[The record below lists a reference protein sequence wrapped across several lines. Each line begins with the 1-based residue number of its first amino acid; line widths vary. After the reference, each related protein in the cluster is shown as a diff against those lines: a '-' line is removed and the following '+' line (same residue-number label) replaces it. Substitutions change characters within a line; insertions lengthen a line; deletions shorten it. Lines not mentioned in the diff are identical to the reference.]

1 MRIRQRFL
9 ILIIL
14 AAALNTPPATHGQ
27 NREDELRSD
36 IVAAFEIVTKAE
48 RGGVD
53 VETLVDDL
61 NDALGLIEDGRAAN
75 LDLAETKIDAIIA
88 SAPALDGKIASIATF
103 RWLKTVFIIT
113 LLAAAVIIGKRYG
126 PRAFWTLWLRAMR
139 DWTVHP

>member
-1 MRIRQRFL
+1 MRIRQHFL

-14 AAALNTPPATHGQ
+14 TAALNTPPMTHGQ

-36 IVAAFEIVTKAE
+36 IAAAFEIVSKAE

-53 VETLVDDL
+53 IENLVEEL
-61 NDALGLIEDGRAAN
+61 NDALGLIEDGRVPR
-75 LDLAETKIDAIIA
+75 LDLAETKIDAIIT
-88 SAPALDGKIASIATF
+88 SAPILDGKIASITML

-113 LLAAAVIIGKRYG
+113 LLAASAIIAKRYG
-126 PRAFWTLWLRAMR
+126 PKAFWTLWLRAMR